1 MYHKMSRMS
10 SFSRSRGLRL
20 ALELGRDCSKS
31 SICRS
36 KHHARANMS
45 IPQERERALG
55 EQLGD
60 PAVAHETQK
69 RRGGP
74 PVA

>member
-1 MYHKMSRMS
+1 M
-10 SFSRSRGLRL
+10 
-20 ALELGRDCSKS
+20 ELGRDCSKS

-55 EQLGD
+55 GQLGD

-74 PVA
+74 PVE